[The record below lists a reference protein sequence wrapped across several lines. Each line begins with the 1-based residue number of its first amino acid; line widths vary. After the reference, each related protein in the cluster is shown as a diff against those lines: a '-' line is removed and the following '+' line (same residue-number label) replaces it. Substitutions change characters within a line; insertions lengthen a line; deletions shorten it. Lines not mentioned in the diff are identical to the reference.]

1 MNLANKLTIFRMALV
16 PVFMIIMLSDFRYSM
31 YTAAAIFAVAS
42 FTDFL
47 DGYIARKYNMIT
59 NFGKLMDPLADK
71 VLVSAALI
79 TMVEIG
85 MLSSWIPVIII
96 SREFTISI
104 IRAIA
109 ASSGVVIAASQWGKA
124 KTISQ
129 IAAIL
134 MMLLGVP
141 GGIYVMWLAAIL
153 TVYSGYDYI
162 KLNRAIIG

>member
-16 PVFMIIMLSDFRYSM
+16 PVFMLIMLADFKYSL
-31 YTAAAIFAVAS
+31 YAAALIFALAS

-79 TMVEIG
+79 TMVETG

-109 ASSGVVIAASQWGKA
+109 ASSGVVIAASKWGKL

-129 IAAIL
+129 IAAIIL
-134 MMLLGVP
+134 MLLGVP

-162 KLNRAIIG
+162 RLNKSIIA

>member
-16 PVFMIIMLSDFRYSM
+16 PVFMLIMLADFKYSL
-31 YTAAAIFAVAS
+31 YAAALIFALAS

-79 TMVEIG
+79 TMVETG

-109 ASSGVVIAASQWGKA
+109 ASSGVVIAASKWGKL

-134 MMLLGVP
+134 LMLLGVP

-162 KLNRAIIG
+162 RLNKSIIA